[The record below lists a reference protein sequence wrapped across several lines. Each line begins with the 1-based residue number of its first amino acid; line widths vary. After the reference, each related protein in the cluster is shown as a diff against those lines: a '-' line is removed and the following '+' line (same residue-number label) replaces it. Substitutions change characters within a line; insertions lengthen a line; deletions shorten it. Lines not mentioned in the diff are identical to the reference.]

1 MNDKVHLKN
10 HSTRVWPGLVWAL
23 VMALCGVVAL
33 PAHAA
38 EPTAQPLLR
47 LETGMHTAIIKRI
60 ATDRD
65 GRWAVTAS
73 EDKTARIWDVAT
85 GRLAGVLRPP
95 QDAGDEG
102 KLYAVAMSPDGA
114 TVAVGGWTKAG
125 SETGHTIY
133 LFDRT
138 TQQLRR
144 RISGLP
150 NVIPHLAWSPD
161 GRWLAAGLGGANGV
175 RIFDAG
181 NGAEVGRDADFKG
194 SSYSVEFSP
203 SGSPGGLRLLST
215 SEDGQVRLHAVAPSG
230 ALSLLRAV
238 RPNGG
243 KDPFAARFSPD
254 GRRVAVGYDDTR
266 VVQVLDA
273 ADLNEI
279 ARPDVTGV
287 GNGDLSKVA
296 WSADGRSLAAA
307 GRWNV
312 NGKRPMRRW
321 SVVDGRPVGAGVG
334 DVPLTDNTVTNLVAL
349 PARAGGGWLFAGGD
363 PTWGVLGADGRVLRR
378 QDPVLADL
386 RAQYSEFQVSSDGLR
401 LRFGFQVWGK
411 DAHVVDI
418 GQRTIQ
424 SATAPTDL
432 ALAPPRTEAPRLTV
446 DWKETTTPTLNGQPL
461 KLNPY
466 EGSRSLAI
474 TPDGQRFVLG
484 TEWWLRC
491 FDREGKP
498 LWTQPVPSIAW
509 AVNISADGRWVVAG
523 YGDGTIRWHRMEDG
537 QEVLAFFPHANR
549 QDWVLWTPEGFY
561 AASPGAEGLIGYH
574 INHGKDRE
582 GEFIS
587 AAQLRDHFYNPA
599 LVSARLGANGDQL
612 MADAVAKLGDVQTL
626 LANARNVP
634 PAIELL
640 TPAQVEGETEVTVTL
655 RLVDRGGGVGA
666 LKFYVDG
673 VPVEGR
679 QTGVAGGQTVTRTF
693 SLAPGTHQIAS
704 AATSRGGVESPRQVV
719 NAVFTGAKQATT
731 LHILAVGVETYHDPA
746 LQLKNSVHDAE
757 KVAEE
762 LAVRAKP
769 LFARISPPRVLKN
782 KQATLAGIRQAF
794 TDMRAQMKPDD
805 TLVIFLAGHGQA
817 QVGQYAFLP
826 WDYQKGA
833 SGALGEGLNEARLFQ
848 MLDQSPSKTLL
859 LIDSCEAGGMV
870 ELLEGSYE
878 RIGTLKKRAVIGASR
893 KGELAREGFEGH
905 GVFTAAL
912 LQALSKAGDGS
923 DELTVPGLYDEVKK
937 GVTRISTRMPG
948 GYRQTVKGFLGT
960 ADFPVARR

>member
-1 MNDKVHLKN
+1 MNDKVHLRN
-10 HSTRVWPGLVWAL
+10 HSTRAWPGLVWAL

-38 EPTAQPLLR
+38 EPTGQPLLR

-73 EDKTARIWDVAT
+73 HDKTTRVWDVAT

-95 QDAGDEG
+95 QDVGDEG

-114 TVAVGGWTKAG
+114 TVAVGGW
-125 SETGHTIY
+125 SDDNDIY
-133 LFDRT
+133 LFDRA

-144 RISGLP
+144 RITGLP
-150 NVIPHLAWSPD
+150 NVILHLAWSPD

-175 RIFDAG
+175 RIFDASS
-181 NGAEVGRDADFKG
+181 GAEVGRDADVKNQ
-194 SSYSVEFSP
+194 SYSVEFSP
-203 SGSPGGLRLLST
+203 PDSPGGLRLLST
-215 SEDGQVRLHAVAPSG
+215 NYDGQVRLHAVAPSG

-238 RPNGG
+238 RPGG
-243 KDPFAARFSPD
+243 GERPYAARFSPN
-254 GRRVAVGYDDTR
+254 GRRVAVGYADTR

-279 ARPDVTGV
+279 SRPDVTGV
-287 GNGDLSKVA
+287 DNGDLGSVA
-296 WSADGRSLAAA
+296 WSADGRSLVAA
-307 GRWNV
+307 GRWRV
-312 NGKRPMRRW
+312 NGKHPMRRW
-321 SVVDGRPVGAGVG
+321 SAVDGRPVGAGPG
-334 DVPLTDNTVTNLVAL
+334 DVPLAGDAVMDLVAL
-349 PARAGGGWLFAGGD
+349 PAHAGGGWLFAGGD

-378 QDPVLADL
+378 QDPMLADL
-386 RAQYSEFQVSSDGLR
+386 RDQLQQLQLGQNSAVLSFGYRYGGEDAQQFDVMNRELR
-401 LRFGFQVWGK
+401 TG
-411 DAHVVDI
+411 
-418 GQRTIQ
+418 
-424 SATAPTDL
+424 TAPSSS
-432 ALAPPRTEAPRLTV
+432 ALSRARTTAPGLDIKDWQNLTS
-446 DWKETTTPTLNGQPL
+446 PTLNGQPL
-461 KLNPY
+461 KLEPY
-466 EGSRSLAI
+466 ERSRSLAI

-484 TEWWLRC
+484 AEWTLRC
-491 FDREGKP
+491 FDRQGKQ
-498 LWTQPVPSIAW
+498 LWEQPVPGIAW

-549 QDWVLWTPEGFY
+549 RDWVLWTPEGFY

-574 INHGKDRE
+574 VNRGKDRE

-587 AAQLRDHFYNPA
+587 AAQLRDHFYNPS
-599 LVSARLGANGDQL
+599 LVSARLGADGDRL
-612 MADAVAKLGDVQTL
+612 MATAVDKLGDVQSL

-640 TPAQVEGETEVTVTL
+640 TPEQVEGETEVTVTL
-655 RLVDRGGGVGA
+655 KLIDRGGGVGA

-673 VPVEGR
+673 IPVEGR
-679 QTGVAGGQTVTRTF
+679 HTGVAGGQTVTRTF

-704 AATSRGGVESPRQVV
+704 TATSRGGVEGARRVV
-719 NAVFTGAKQATT
+719 NAVFTGPKQTTT

-782 KQATLAGIRQAF
+782 EQATLAGIRQAF

-817 QVGQYAFLP
+817 RVGQYAFLP